1 MFTHRIMLPK
11 LISSLVCVLG
21 FVFATQ
27 IGFSQSLSSSQ
38 QYHQL
43 LQLRETKRVLY
54 VAAHPDDENTRMIAY
69 LANGEH
75 AEVGYL
81 SLTRGDGGQNLI
93 GKELGIE
100 LGQIR
105 TQELIKAR
113 SIDGG
118 QQFFTRALDF
128 GYSKDP
134 TETLQNWDKAKVLA
148 DVVWAIRS
156 FQPDIIITR
165 FNTTPGITH
174 GHHTTSAILANEAFA
189 LSGNPKSF
197 PEQLTYV
204 KPWQAKRI
212 FFNAYNFRG
221 EFEPEPGKRY
231 YAMEVGGYDPLLGKT
246 YHQLAA
252 DSRTMHKSQ
261 GFGSTA
267 GAGSAK
273 DFLEQV
279 GGDSYVSSPFDGINS
294 RWDAVSGGL
303 EVKAKI
309 DQLLETFSLR
319 ETEKN
324 LPSLLEIRATMLRLD
339 SGTPWVKEKL
349 KKVENLIFQSLGLK
363 IEYVANKEFGYP
375 CEKIQTELLLVNPS
389 QESISE
395 VSFQLY
401 DTYYVGRDA
410 KGNEGTRLPIAFEID
425 PQESYSQPYWLQE
438 PLDGALFSIPN
449 QQKIG
454 LPFEL
459 KFAGNLSFS
468 LGGQKFQVAVPLV
481 YKYNDPIDGEVK
493 QPFTSIPEVVLSI
506 SKELVFLVDGAN
518 PTLEVLVNFQ
528 NQLLDGKLDFEGLSP
543 NQFKLVGVEDLPA
556 QKQRKYTVTF
566 LPQKNGK
573 QVITAR
579 FTTSDGKIFD
589 QVMQRISYKHI
600 PNLTYFSPAE
610 VQLIQEDWNV
620 SGGKVGYIVG
630 AGDEVPKVLSALGYQ
645 VSFLEEDNM
654 ELDELKQ
661 YQAIVVGIRA
671 YNTQEALASKQQVL
685 LEYMKLGGNVILQY
699 NTSSPLVTSQLGPYP
714 FEIGRDRVAVEGS
727 PVDADWESSLLSSP
741 NRIQQK
747 DFEGW
752 VQERGLYFASKVD
765 ERYQSPLTLQDPG
778 EASTKG
784 ALITAKVGAGT
795 YTYTGLSFFRQL
807 PAGVSGAIKLVI
819 NLIEQ

>member
-1 MFTHRIMLPK
+1 MLTHRIMLPK

-54 VAAHPDDENTRMIAY
+54 VAAHPDDENTRMIAH
-69 LANGEH
+69 LVNGEH

-113 SIDGG
+113 EVDGG
-118 QQFFTRALDF
+118 KQYFTRALDF

-134 TETLQNWDKAKVLA
+134 TETLQNWDKEKVLA

-174 GHHTTSAILANEAFA
+174 GHHTTSAILANEAFG
-189 LSGNPKSF
+189 LSGDPKSF

-573 QVITAR
+573 KVITAR

>member
-1 MFTHRIMLPK
+1 MLPK
-11 LISSLVCVLG
+11 LIPSLIHVLG

-113 SIDGG
+113 SVDGG

-134 TETLQNWDKAKVLA
+134 TETLQNWDKEKVLA

-189 LSGNPKSF
+189 LSGDPKAY
-197 PEQLTYV
+197 PDQLTHV

-324 LPSLLEIRATMLRLD
+324 LPSLLEIRAAMLRLD
-339 SGTPWVKEKL
+339 SGSFWVKEKL
-349 KKVENLIFQSLGLK
+349 KKVENLIFQSLGVK
-363 IEYVANKEFGYP
+363 IEYVATKEFGYP
-375 CEKIQTELLLVNPS
+375 GEKIQTELLLVNPS

-401 DTYYVGRDA
+401 GTNYGGKDA
-410 KGNEGTRLPIAFEID
+410 KGNEGTRLPLAFEID
-425 PQESYSQPYWLQE
+425 PQESNSQPYWLQE
-438 PLDGALFSIPN
+438 PLDGALFSISD

-459 KFAGNLSFS
+459 NFAGNLSFS
-468 LGGQKFQVAVPLV
+468 LGSQKFQVTVPLV

-493 QPFTSIPEVVLSI
+493 QPFTFVPEVTLLP
-506 SKELVFLVDGAN
+506 SKELVFLVDGAD
-518 PTLEVLVNFQ
+518 PTIEVLVNFQ
-528 NQLLDGKLDFEGLSP
+528 NQLLDGNLDFKGLSP

-589 QVMQRISYKHI
+589 QVTQRISYKHI

-630 AGDEVPKVLSALGYQ
+630 AGDEVPEVLSALGYQ

-699 NTSSPLVTSQLGPYP
+699 NTSIPLVTSQLGPYP

-778 EASTKG
+778 EAPTKG

-807 PAGVSGAIKLVI
+807 PAGVLGAIKLVI

>member
-1 MFTHRIMLPK
+1 
-11 LISSLVCVLG
+11 
-21 FVFATQ
+21 
-27 IGFSQSLSSSQ
+27 
-38 QYHQL
+38 
-43 LQLRETKRVLY
+43 
-54 VAAHPDDENTRMIAY
+54 
-69 LANGEH
+69 
-75 AEVGYL
+75 
-81 SLTRGDGGQNLI
+81 
-93 GKELGIE
+93 
-100 LGQIR
+100 
-105 TQELIKAR
+105 
-113 SIDGG
+113 
-118 QQFFTRALDF
+118 
-128 GYSKDP
+128 
-134 TETLQNWDKAKVLA
+134 
-148 DVVWAIRS
+148 
-156 FQPDIIITR
+156 
-165 FNTTPGITH
+165 
-174 GHHTTSAILANEAFA
+174 
-189 LSGNPKSF
+189 
-197 PEQLTYV
+197 
-204 KPWQAKRI
+204 
-212 FFNAYNFRG
+212 
-221 EFEPEPGKRY
+221 
-231 YAMEVGGYDPLLGKT
+231 
-246 YHQLAA
+246 
-252 DSRTMHKSQ
+252 
-261 GFGSTA
+261 
-267 GAGSAK
+267 
-273 DFLEQV
+273 
-279 GGDSYVSSPFDGINS
+279 
-294 RWDAVSGGL
+294 
-303 EVKAKI
+303 
-309 DQLLETFSLR
+309 
-319 ETEKN
+319 
-324 LPSLLEIRATMLRLD
+324 
-339 SGTPWVKEKL
+339 
-349 KKVENLIFQSLGLK
+349 VENLIFQSLGVK
-363 IEYVANKEFGYP
+363 IEYVATKEFGYP
-375 CEKIQTELLLVNPS
+375 GEKIQTELLLVNPS

-401 DTYYVGRDA
+401 GTNYGGKDA
-410 KGNEGTRLPIAFEID
+410 KGNEGTRLPLAFEID

-438 PLDGALFSIPN
+438 PLDGALFSISD

-459 KFAGNLSFS
+459 NFAGNLSFS
-468 LGGQKFQVAVPLV
+468 LGGQKFQVPVPLV

-493 QPFTSIPEVVLSI
+493 QPFTFVPEVTLLP
-506 SKELVFLVDGAN
+506 SKELVFLVDGAD
-518 PTLEVLVNFQ
+518 PTIEVLVNFQ
-528 NQLLDGKLDFEGLSP
+528 NQLLDGNLDFKGLSP
-543 NQFKLVGVEDLPA
+543 NQFKLVGVEDLPV

-573 QVITAR
+573 QVISAR

-589 QVMQRISYKHI
+589 QVTQRISYKHI

-630 AGDEVPKVLSALGYQ
+630 AGDEVPEVLSALGYQ

-778 EASTKG
+778 EAPTKG

-807 PAGVSGAIKLVI
+807 PAGVLGAIKLVI